1 MRDESVVLVGAG
13 GHGKVVLATLR
24 ACGLEVALAVDDD
37 RDKHGAEWLGLPVVA
52 PEGRLDG
59 CSAILAIGDNAQR
72 ARFSRRFE
80 RTTWIAAI
88 HPRAFVDPSASIGP
102 GTVVLAGA
110 IVQAGAR
117 IGRHV
122 IVNTGATVDHD
133 CVLGDY
139 VHVGPGVHLAGGVVV
154 EEGALVGIGGVATPG
169 VRIGA
174 WSTVGAGAAL
184 VRDVEPRST
193 AVGVPARRVEPR
205 DAG

>member
-1 MRDESVVLVGAG
+1 MIVLVGAG

-24 ACGLEVALAVDDD
+24 ACSLEVDYAVDDD
-37 RDKHGAEWLGLPVVA
+37 PQKQGSEWLGLSVVA

-59 CSAILAIGDNAQR
+59 RSAILGIGNNEQR

-80 RTTWIAAI
+80 RTTWVSIV

-102 GTVVLAGA
+102 GTVVFAGA
-110 IVQAGAR
+110 VVQAGAR

-133 CVLGDY
+133 CVIGDH
-139 VHVGPGVHLAGGVVV
+139 VHVCPGVHLAGGVSVG
-154 EEGALVGIGGVATPG
+154 EGALLGIGAVAKPA

-174 WSTVGAGAAL
+174 WATVGAGAAV
-184 VRDVEPRST
+184 VRDVDARSK
-193 AVGVPARRVEPR
+193 AVGVPARRI
-205 DAG
+205 DAPDAV

>member
-1 MRDESVVLVGAG
+1 MRDDSIILVGAG

-37 RDKHGAEWLGLPVVA
+37 PGKHGEWLGLPVVA

-59 CSAILAIGDNAQR
+59 RSAVLGIGNNELR

-80 RTTWIAAI
+80 RTSWVVAI
-88 HPRAFVDPSASIGP
+88 HPRAFVDPSASIEP

-133 CVLGDY
+133 CLLADY
-139 VHVGPGVHLAGGVVV
+139 VHVCPGVHLAGGVLV
-154 EEGALVGIGGVATPG
+154 EEGALIGIGAVATPG

-174 WSTVGAGAAL
+174 WSPVGAGAAL
-184 VRDVEPRST
+184 VRNVEPRST
-193 AVGVPARRVEPR
+193 AVGVPARRI
-205 DAG
+205 DASVAG